1 MYDAAVFIGRFQPFH
16 LGHEKIIWQAL
27 KSAKEVI
34 IVIGSSYAARNPR
47 NPFTFAEREKMIRSA
62 FNHEL
67 GKRIKIVGV
76 SDYPYND
83 SKWIGAIQT
92 AVMNTIKFNPDP
104 LKLALIGHEKDH
116 TSYYLKM
123 FPTWD
128 SIAVPNYDG
137 IDATTIREA
146 MFTRDY
152 PAAQRVMNPMVFE
165 TMCNIIMDM
174 NSTISFDV
182 PGGMKMDVHFTW
194 DNILAEHQMIAE
206 YKDAWK
212 DAPYPPTFVTSDA
225 VVTQSGHI
233 LLVKRKA
240 NPGKGLWALPGGF
253 LDQKETL
260 REGAVRE
267 LKEETRIKVPPAVLY
282 GSIKRQHTFDAPNR
296 SLRGRTIT
304 TAFHF
309 DLGFDKELPK
319 VKGSDD
325 AEQAKWFAFKDVD
338 PTQLFED
345 HGHII
350 DYFCNIL

>member
-16 LGHEKIIWQAL
+16 LGHEKVVWQAL

-34 IVIGSSYAARNPR
+34 IVIGSSHAARDPR

-62 FNHEL
+62 FDHEL
-67 GKRIKIVGV
+67 GKRIKVAGV
-76 SDYPYND
+76 SDYPYDD
-83 SKWIGAIQT
+83 SKWVGAVQT
-92 AVMNTIKFNPDP
+92 AVMNAMKFTPDP
-104 LKLALIGHEKDH
+104 AKISLIGHEKDH

-123 FPTWD
+123 FPMWD

-137 IDATTIREA
+137 INATTIRA
-146 MFTRDY
+146 RLFSSDDLFGDVGY
-152 PAAQRVMNPMVFE
+152 VISSS
-165 TMCNIIMDM
+165 NIISPAVKNTITNVFLKNMSAF
-174 NSTISFDV
+174 STLR
-182 PGGMKMDVHFTW
+182 K
-194 DNILAEHQMIAE
+194 E
-206 YKDAWK
+206 YNEIEKYKKAWE
-212 DAPYPPTFVTSDA
+212 DAPYPPTFVTTDA
-225 VVTQSGHI
+225 VVTQSGHV

-240 NPGKGLWALPGGF
+240 MPGKGLWALPGGF

-282 GSIKRQHTFDAPNR
+282 GSIKQQHTFDAPNR

-325 AEQAKWFAFKDVD
+325 AEQAKWFAFKDLD
-338 PTQLFED
+338 PTQMFED
-345 HGHII
+345 HWSIL
-350 DYFCNIL
+350 DYFLHIG